1 MQVKPVKEVDIWKEG
16 LNKQKKEII
25 DLYWIVSENMFDLG
39 EGLIL
44 LNMGLQS
51 QILSEARLVM

>member
-51 QILSEARLVM
+51 QILSEARLVI

>member
-39 EGLIL
+39 EGLVL

>member
-51 QILSEARLVM
+51 EILSEARLVI